1 MTHQFENAAA
11 QEFADEQEYAK
22 LLVEYYSRL
31 ETISPLL
38 GKALTTGG
46 ALSKHIKNFVN
57 PIDKELKIIETR
69 MKIQHEDR
77 WSLQSEE
84 FIKYSR
90 PIRLQLADSLLVK
103 IRADLIAC
111 KSALE
116 YTRMKGKSENGAG
129 IFKFKSILKFIFKYI
144 LIYRKF

>member
-1 MTHQFENAAA
+1 MIQEYGSKLQQSLDELGWTKDQLHNEIQNLKLCNMTHQFENAAT

-69 MKIQHEDR
+69 MKIQHED
-77 WSLQSEE
+77 
-84 FIKYSR
+84 
-90 PIRLQLADSLLVK
+90 
-103 IRADLIAC
+103 
-111 KSALE
+111 
-116 YTRMKGKSENGAG
+116 
-129 IFKFKSILKFIFKYI
+129 
-144 LIYRKF
+144 